1 MIPAVFDAGD
11 RDAGAQAQVVHDFAV
26 DAGLRPDVDAPG
38 IDPAVVLEFGF
49 LTHGEELGGDV
60 AVVSVVG
67 HVVPSV
73 GLAQDGDGP
82 VLVQHGDDGGVQR
95 RVGPEAEGGAGG
107 FADAHHQG
115 VPLGGKGR
123 DGEEHRGNHGKR
135 QKLGGGSCKS
145 IHKWLLPFSYL
156 L

>member
-1 MIPAVFDAGD
+1 M
-11 RDAGAQAQVVHDFAV
+11 
-26 DAGLRPDVDAPG
+26 
-38 IDPAVVLEFGF
+38 
-49 LTHGEELGGDV
+49 
-60 AVVSVVG
+60 
-67 HVVPSV
+67 VPSV

-95 RVGPEAEGGAGG
+95 WIGAEAEGGAGG

-115 VPLGGKGR
+115 VSFGGESRQGQA
-123 DGEEHRGNHGKR
+123 EHGHQGKR
-135 QKLGGGSCKS
+135 QNLGGFSSKS

>member
-1 MIPAVFDAGD
+1 VIPAVFNAGD

-26 DAGLRPDVDAPG
+26 DVGLGPDVDAPG
-38 IDPAVVLEFGF
+38 VDPAVILELGF
-49 LTHGEELGGDV
+49 LAHGEELGGDI
-60 AVVSVVG
+60 AVVPVVG
-67 HVVPSV
+67 HMVPSV

-82 VLVQHGDDGGVQR
+82 VLVQHGDDGGVQGW
-95 RVGPEAEGGAGG
+95 VGAEAEGGAGG

-115 VPLGGKGR
+115 VSFS
-123 DGEEHRGNHGKR
+123 GESRQRQAEHGHQGKR
-135 QKLGGGSCKS
+135 QNLGGFSSKS